1 MSTTPPTTE
10 TTEPTDRTPDQ
21 HPTDPG
27 TGMHRLVT
35 PTVGSRRGTHYPGRQ
50 GSRIASMPAAV
61 YAAIFAVVLIAA
73 VTGNLPDSMLSG
85 FAVTIVLGGLLT
97 WIGNAVP
104 VIRDFGLPAVLC
116 AFIPATLMF
125 AGVMPENAVTVVQNF
140 VDPFGFLDF
149 FVMALIAGSILGM
162 PRALLIKA
170 GPRFAVPLI
179 GCLIATFGLVG
190 LLGAV
195 TGFGFIEGILF
206 IAAPIMAGGL
216 GVGAVPMSEMY
227 AARTGGEADAFMGDL
242 ISAVVMAN
250 CVCIL
255 IAGIYNGLGKRK
267 KQLFVGFNGHG
278 QLLRVKGRAEDLALP
293 EKKELSSYI
302 SLGKGLLIAAVLFV
316 AGNLI
321 AAYLPALHPYAWTII
336 LAAAVK
342 IFGLLP
348 KDVED
353 GSSEWGEMI
362 GLILV
367 PALLVGVSMTYI
379 EIDQILASL
388 SNPMFILLT
397 IATVV
402 IATLTSG
409 FLGWLVKFHFV
420 EAAITPGLVMA
431 DTGGSGDVAVLSAAN
446 RMHLMPFA
454 ALTNRLGGALVLFV
468 TSLIVPLLATVGG

>member
-1 MSTTPPTTE
+1 MPP
-10 TTEPTDRTPDQ
+10 
-21 HPTDPG
+21 
-27 TGMHRLVT
+27 VI
-35 PTVGSRRGTHYPGRQ
+35 Y
-50 GSRIASMPAAV
+50 IAF
-61 YAAIFAVVLIAA
+61 FAVVLLAA
-73 VTGNLPDSMLSG
+73 ATGNLPDSMLSG

-97 WIGNAVP
+97 WIGNLIPGV
-104 VIRDFGLPAVLC
+104 RDFGLPAILC
-116 AFIPATLMF
+116 AFIPATLIF
-125 AGVMPENAVTVVQNF
+125 FGAMPENAVTVVANF
-140 VDPFGFLDF
+140 VDTFGFLDF

-162 PRALLIKA
+162 PRTLLLKA

-179 GCLIATFGLVG
+179 GCLAATFGLIG

-195 TGFGFIEGILF
+195 SGFGFVEAVLF

-242 ISAVVMAN
+242 ISAVVLAN
-250 CVCIL
+250 VVCII

-278 QLLRVKGRAEDLALP
+278 ELLRVKGKAGELATP
-293 EKKELSSYI
+293 PKKDISSFI
-302 SLGKGLLIAAVLFV
+302 SLGKGLVIAAVLFV
-316 AGNLI
+316 LGNLV

-336 LAAAVK
+336 FAAAIK
-342 IFGLLP
+342 IFGLFPQDL
-348 KDVED
+348 ED
-353 GSSEWGEMI
+353 ASSEWGDMI
-362 GLILV
+362 GAILV
-367 PALLVGVSMTYI
+367 PALLVGVSITYI
-379 EIDQILASL
+379 NIGDVLASL
-388 SNPMFILLT
+388 SNPMFMVLT
-397 IATVV
+397 VSTVV

-454 ALTNRLGGALVLFV
+454 ALTNRIGGALVLFV
-468 TSLIVPLLATVGG
+468 TSLIVPVLATAS